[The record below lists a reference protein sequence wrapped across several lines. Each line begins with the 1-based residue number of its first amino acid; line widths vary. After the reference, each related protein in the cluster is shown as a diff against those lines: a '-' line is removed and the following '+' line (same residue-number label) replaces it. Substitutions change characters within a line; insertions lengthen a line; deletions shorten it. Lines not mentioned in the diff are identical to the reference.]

1 MLSDAEH
8 CIMNYTRVNETS
20 KAYTYVLIKL
30 QPAWFDNCTKPYW
43 DIDFISIYCAA
54 LVAYMNMVAGV
65 GAQHLNKVVCCALS
79 CQNKNLQ
86 RPVGTLGGNNGN
98 LVLIWCDALQKHF
111 LENYVGDYAPLS
123 LFFFEKFSLLRDA
136 VQTHF
141 MIHKRIQSSCWA
153 QTQGNVGTKVLISKA
168 FHKKYKVGWHGGP
181 NMT

>member
-1 MLSDAEH
+1 MISVSPSGSIHNMLSDAEH

-20 KAYTYVLIKL
+20 KAYTMFLMKL

-98 LVLIWCDALQKHF
+98 LVLIWCDALQNTFWKIMWETMH
-111 LENYVGDYAPLS
+111 LS
-123 LFFFEKFSLLRDA
+123 LFSSLR
-136 VQTHF
+136 
-141 MIHKRIQSSCWA
+141 SSHCSGMLSRHILWFIKEYRA
-153 QTQGNVGTKVLISKA
+153 AAELKPRA
-168 FHKKYKVGWHGGP
+168 
-181 NMT
+181 M